1 MGISKKYHITQLKL
15 LGIVLFVISVFMLVI
30 FNISISN
37 EKNKLLEN
45 EKAKIYLEIDLI
57 SDFINESMIK
67 GDYANVRNFLENWS
81 QNKEHIVSLKATF
94 KNNFTLLDHQKAY
107 MKESDLISIDKRVD
121 FVNNY
126 INISITK
133 DISHINAMVLS
144 LKQNMTLV
152 SIFIVLSLGTLL
164 WYVLSKVAIAPMNE
178 EIESQTNELKRVNN
192 SLEIAKNNAWEAA
205 KLAQRANKAKS
216 EFLANMSHEIRTPM
230 NAILGFSE
238 LLPQRP
244 LDEKQ
249 KSYVDGIKIATKNLL
264 NIIND
269 ILDLSKIESG
279 KMEINVEPVD
289 IKTLIQEFKTIF
301 SFELEKKGI
310 ELIIDIDEKL
320 PSTLLIDETRLR
332 QIIFNLMG
340 NAVKFTHTGYVKLN
354 VYSDT
359 SKQDESMIELV
370 IEVKDS
376 GIGIN
381 LKQQKSIFEPFIQQ
395 DGQST
400 RQYGGTGLGLTITK
414 KLVELMSGDISLDS
428 QVDKG
433 STFKVS
439 IPSIAVSSFEI
450 HKQDKQKEYAYSFDQ
465 NITILIIEDVITNR
479 EVVKGYLEDQNIS
492 IIEAENGKEGVD
504 LAIALHPNLILMD
517 IQMPIMDGYQAIDIL
532 KFNPKTKNI
541 PIVALTA
548 SAMSSDEDKI
558 KTLCEGYL
566 RKPVY
571 KEQLLEEMAKFL
583 RHKKRKIKTKK
594 EDIIK
599 DEQML
604 MPKDLDIF
612 KSSFKDS
619 FFETKEFLTNN
630 EVKNFAQELLIFAKE
645 HNDNEL
651 ESFAKELISLAEAF
665 KLDSMEREFLKLEKI
680 FE

>member
-15 LGIVLFVISVFMLVI
+15 LGIVLFVISIFMLVI
-30 FNISISN
+30 FNITISN
-37 EKNKLLEN
+37 EQNKLIEN
-45 EKAKIYLEIDLI
+45 EKSKIYLEIDLI
-57 SDFINESMIK
+57 SDFINDSMIK
-67 GDYANVRNFLENWS
+67 GDYSNVRNFLKNWS
-81 QNKEHIVSLKATF
+81 ENKEHIVSLKATF

-107 MKESDLISIDKRVD
+107 MKESDLISVEKKMD

-126 INISITK
+126 LNISITK
-133 DISHINAMVLS
+133 DISHINTMISS
-144 LKQNMTLV
+144 LKQNMTFV

-164 WYVLSKVAIAPMNE
+164 WYILSKVAIAPMNE

-192 SLEIAKNNAWEAA
+192 SLEVAKNNAWEAA

-238 LLPQRP
+238 LLPNSP

-249 KSYVDGIKIATKNLL
+249 KNYVDGIKVAAKNLL

-279 KMEINVEPVD
+279 KMDINVEPVD
-289 IKTLIQEFKTIF
+289 IKTLIKEFETIF

-310 ELIIDIDEKL
+310 EFIIDIDEKL

-340 NAVKFTHTGYVKLN
+340 NAVKFTHKGYVELK
-354 VYSDT
+354 VYSDL
-359 SKQDESMIELV
+359 SKQDESMIELI

-376 GIGIN
+376 GIGIGN
-381 LKQQKSIFEPFIQQ
+381 EQQKSIFEPFIQQ

-414 KLVELMSGDISLDS
+414 KLIELMSGKISLES
-428 QVDKG
+428 QIDKG
-433 STFKVS
+433 STFKIS

-450 HKQDKQKEYAYSFDQ
+450 KQNKQKEYEYSFDQ
-465 NITILIIEDVITNR
+465 NITILIVEDVITNR

-504 LAIALHPNLILMD
+504 LAIALHPNLIFMD
-517 IQMPIMDGYQAIDIL
+517 IQMPVMDGYQAIDIL
-532 KFNPKTKNI
+532 KFNPETKNI

-558 KTLCEGYL
+558 KTLCDGYL

-571 KEQLLEEMAKFL
+571 KEQLLDEMAKFL
-583 RHKKRKIKTKK
+583 KHKKRKIKTKK
-594 EDIIK
+594 EKQIK
-599 DEQML
+599 KDSTL
-604 MPKDLDIF
+604 IPKDMEIF

-619 FFETKEFLTNN
+619 FFDTKELLTNN
-630 EVKNFAQELLIFAKE
+630 EVKSFAQDLLIFSQEYK
-645 HNDNEL
+645 DKEL
-651 ESFAKELISLAEAF
+651 ENYAKELISLAESF
-665 KLDSMEREFLKLEKI
+665 KLDSMEREFLKLEKL
-680 FE
+680 FD